1 MLIQWHTNN
10 LENKENQ
17 CKQEQ
22 HIIQVGFLASLLL
35 YMFWNYGQ
43 ENMSALSTDKSV
55 YQF

>member
-1 MLIQWHTNN
+1 MQLHTNN